1 MIKVSIRSHAM
12 PSHFLKH
19 SYHHIPSHPIPSST
33 IPLHHYTTQQIFHT
47 LLIFLILPNP
57 MRYQTTLH
65 YTKLIVSHL
74 MPCHAISLQIPPSHH
89 TKPHHAANGLYD
101 YPFTTVLS
109 LAVPIA
115 GFTLREQ
122 MKVTFNNTIIS
133 AVTTKQHTIN
143 HSFCWISW

>member
-1 MIKVSIRSHAM
+1 MIVIRYFLMIKVSIRSHAM

-74 MPCHAISLQIPPSHH
+74 MPCHAMPSHYKFHHH
-89 TKPHHAANGLYD
+89 TTPNH
-101 YPFTTVLS
+101 TTQRMVCMTILS
-109 LAVPIA
+109 LLCSPSL
-115 GFTLREQ
+115 FRLLDSHLEN
-122 MKVTFNNTIIS
+122 K
-133 AVTTKQHTIN
+133 
-143 HSFCWISW
+143 